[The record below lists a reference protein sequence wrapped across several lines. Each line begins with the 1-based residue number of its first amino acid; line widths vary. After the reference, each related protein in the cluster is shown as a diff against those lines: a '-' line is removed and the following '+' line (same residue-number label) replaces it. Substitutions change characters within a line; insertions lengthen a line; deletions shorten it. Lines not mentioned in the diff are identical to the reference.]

1 MEKLIKS
8 WKTCPLCG
16 REANFVCEKYTA
28 TCKNCGAKWGE
39 MWRKELGLTKPCT
52 DGVGKIYVGVA
63 KSPDWWMR
71 PPAERAG
78 ELLGAKS
85 RNIRYAGYAVLGLL
99 ALTTA
104 FALVTLLALTAPRVP
119 DIETAKIMAL
129 CLVGCGIAMSIVIAY
144 ALIEAGGL
152 FEFIFARLGK
162 GDKPEFEGGV
172 TAEADR

>member
-28 TCKNCGAKWGE
+28 TCKNCGAKWEE

-52 DGVGKIYVGVA
+52 DGVGKIYVGV
-63 KSPDWWMR
+63 
-71 PPAERAG
+71 
-78 ELLGAKS
+78 
-85 RNIRYAGYAVLGLL
+85 
-99 ALTTA
+99 
-104 FALVTLLALTAPRVP
+104 
-119 DIETAKIMAL
+119 ETAKIMAL

>member
-1 MEKLIKS
+1 LEKLIKS

-28 TCKNCGAKWGE
+28 TCKNCGAKWWE

-78 ELLGAKS
+78 ELLGAESEHKVRWLRRS
-85 RNIRYAGYAVLGLL
+85 RIARIDHSLCTCYASCTYC
-99 ALTTA
+99 T
-104 FALVTLLALTAPRVP
+104 
-119 DIETAKIMAL
+119 
-129 CLVGCGIAMSIVIAY
+129 
-144 ALIEAGGL
+144 
-152 FEFIFARLGK
+152 
-162 GDKPEFEGGV
+162 
-172 TAEADR
+172 